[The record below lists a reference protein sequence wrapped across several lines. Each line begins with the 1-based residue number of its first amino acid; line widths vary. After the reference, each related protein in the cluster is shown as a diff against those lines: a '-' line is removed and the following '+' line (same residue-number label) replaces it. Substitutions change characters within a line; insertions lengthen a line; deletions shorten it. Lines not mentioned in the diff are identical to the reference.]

1 MITHEYNYEDVLAEP
16 DKVDHRRWVTKRT
29 PEQIPMSKVS
39 GRKDNSNKEP
49 ETYFDKHDII
59 KILTRNNPSMNWA
72 GLNLLK
78 AVEEYGLTILNSKEA
93 KDQRTHI
100 DRSL

>member
-29 PEQIPMSKVS
+29 PDQIPMSKVS

-49 ETYFDKHDII
+49 DTYFDKHDII
-59 KILTRNNPSMNWA
+59 KILTRNNPSMLSADSLEIYRQN
-72 GLNLLK
+72 N
-78 AVEEYGLTILNSKEA
+78 EA
-93 KDQRTHI
+93 QDKRIQAKV
-100 DRSL
+100 